1 MSASVSWE
9 VPFNVSLSFGHDDVN
24 KLRCSAVLIW
34 LK

>member
-1 MSASVSWE
+1 MSVSVSWE
-9 VPFNVSLSFGHDDVN
+9 VPVNVSLSFGYDEVN